1 MNTRIQELT
10 DIIYNEGV
18 VKGQEEAD
26 RILAEANEKARTI
39 LAEAR
44 KNANEIL
51 TNAGKESAANAENVR
66 KELKLYASQ
75 AISALKSEITTVISD
90 KVISDSVKGFTAN
103 QNDFNAFILSLAAE
117 WAKRENIVIS
127 TADAEKLR
135 KYFLAKSKALL
146 DSGVEIRQVN
156 GQEAAFSI
164 SPADGSYKV
173 NFGEQ
178 EFEEWFKSMLRPQ
191 LVEIL
196 F

>member
-117 WAKRENIVIS
+117 WAGERILSSQLPMPKSCAS
-127 TADAEKLR
+127 TSLPNLR
-135 KYFLAKSKALL
+135 LCLIA
-146 DSGVEIRQVN
+146 V
-156 GQEAAFSI
+156 
-164 SPADGSYKV
+164 
-173 NFGEQ
+173 
-178 EFEEWFKSMLRPQ
+178 LRYGR
-191 LVEIL
+191 
-196 F
+196 